1 MSKAG
6 RFPTMPIWIG
16 LAIAFVAV
24 AGQAR
29 AQNVTDLTT
38 RKAVGV
44 GIFYGIGT
52 INLSGP
58 PDNATTE
65 QKAYSAVLPSQL
77 TGTGPALGF
86 SFGQWGLLFGG
97 DDNTHVIDRS
107 ADVKGTPGNP
117 ADDVFVHSVRRVN
130 SSITALWQPYR
141 WVYFGLGKDMG
152 SVSFSQTSA
161 TGTKET
167 RRFNFSDD
175 FYSLGLAIGFDP
187 TRNKIAPILTV
198 FTKVPTTQTAFNGVT
213 NGAGFGFYF

>member
-1 MSKAG
+1 MRKAG
-6 RFPTMPIWIG
+6 RLTTVPIWIG
-16 LAIAFVAV
+16 FVMAFVVV
-24 AGQAR
+24 AGDAR
-29 AQNVTDLTT
+29 SQNLTDLTT

-65 QKAYSAVLPSQL
+65 QKGYAAVLPSQIS
-77 TGTGPALGF
+77 GTGPAIGL
-86 SFGQWGLLFGG
+86 SFGLWGLLFGA
-97 DDNTHVIDRS
+97 DDNTHAINRS
-107 ADVKGTPGNP
+107 ADVNGTPGNP

-130 SSITALWQPYR
+130 RSITALWQPYR
-141 WVYFGLGKDMG
+141 WVYFGLGRDMG
-152 SVSFSQTSA
+152 SVSFSQNSA
-161 TGTKET
+161 AGTKET
-167 RRFNFSDD
+167 RRFNYTDD

-187 TRNKIAPILTV
+187 TRHAIAPILTV

>member
-1 MSKAG
+1 MAQAG
-6 RFPTMPIWIG
+6 RFTAMPIWIG
-16 LAIAFVAV
+16 LVMAFVAV
-24 AGQAR
+24 AADAR
-29 AQNVTDLTT
+29 GQNVTDLTT
-38 RKAVGV
+38 KKAVGV

-52 INLSGP
+52 INLAGP

-65 QKAYSAVLPSQL
+65 QKGYSGALPSQIA
-77 TGTGPALGF
+77 GTGPAIGL
-86 SFGQWGLLFGG
+86 SFGQWGLVFGG
-97 DDNTHVIDRS
+97 DDNTVAINRF

-130 SSITALWQPYR
+130 RSITALWQPYR

-161 TGTKET
+161 AGTKET

-175 FYSLGLAIGFDP
+175 FYSLGLAVGFDP

-213 NGAGFGFYF
+213 NAVGVGFYF